1 MGLLIVFIIVILIGV
16 TVFIQSRKYTK
27 KEGMALLFVT
37 GQILNKSLYEKEY
50 LTERDKKILNDHM
63 GLFFNNDLVIFED
76 IKNQN
81 GIIYNPRNDWT
92 GFYVITFKKEKII
105 KSEYIENALLIESER
120 NEIPIKVNSFL

>member
-63 GLFFNNDLVIFED
+63 GLFFNNDLVIFKD

-105 KSEYIENALLIESER
+105 KSEYIENALLIKSER